1 MSRTARISSTV
12 NPYEDRASFTIIDTW
27 SPNIQDK
34 TILFVHWFSNKLVAK
49 AIIRLT
55 IAVVPLQTLILWS
68 LRTIN
73 FTLSQFRKLVRCLWR
88 HKPLRLC
95 ITDSFKRED
104 VTILIALNRTI
115 DSLYAGVWTSRDRLR
130 LYIAKCQRQCQK

>member
-12 NPYEDRASFTIIDTW
+12 NPHEDRATFTFIDTW
-27 SPNIQDK
+27 SPYIQDK

-49 AIIRLT
+49 AIIRLA
-55 IAVVPLQTLILWS
+55 IAVVPLQALILRS

-73 FTLSQFRKLVRCLWR
+73 LTLSQFRKLVGCLWW
-88 HKPLRLC
+88 HKALRLC

-115 DSLYAGVWTSRDRLR
+115 DRLYASVWTSRDGLR
-130 LYIAKCQRQCQK
+130 LYIEKCQRQCQK